1 MKQKIV
7 SILVFTV
14 LFVLLSGCGKKAEEE
29 KQESKESTTFSAYTD
44 IEVYQTIP
52 AMVVEGAKI
61 GDVEDYGDEDYIIP
75 VEGTELEDYK
85 AYVELLEKK
94 GYEKYC
100 DNGEDALEGNV
111 YTTIFT
117 KSKLVVSVTH
127 IVRMNKTLIS
137 VSDDTELSEHLIYKD
152 EYLEGN
158 IEGAKT
164 LVHFPELDIINGFS
178 SIIQLKNGHFLVH
191 DGGGA
196 KDGEDLIAYLE
207 NLTPEG
213 EKPVIEGWFLS
224 HSHEDHIGAIEEI
237 ALDSLLL
244 KSIYI
249 EGIYFFHPSKDNFSI
264 VENSYAEINRMYY
277 ALKSFETQ
285 DGAEVPIYRPQL
297 GQRYYFNDIIIDVAA
312 TLEVLPF
319 ESLPMLHYN
328 DTSVFL
334 MHYIEGQKYLT
345 TGDGCHSLQRIALK
359 VFPEEY
365 FNLDVYVVPH
375 HGLNQYYYFTDYC
388 TIKTALYPRGET
400 SVADKAE
407 ENAYFQDTIQESYFR
422 PQGDVILTFPYTV
435 GTAEI
440 VN

>member
-7 SILVFTV
+7 SILIFTM
-14 LFVLLSGCGKKAEEE
+14 LFVMLSGCGKKTEEE
-29 KQESKESTTFSAYTD
+29 NPETKESTTFSAYTD

-61 GDVEDYGDEDYIIP
+61 GEVEDYGDEDYIIP
-75 VEGTELEDYK
+75 IDGTDLEDYK
-85 AYVELLEKK
+85 AYVALLESK
-94 GYEKYC
+94 GFNIYC
-100 DNGEDALEGNV
+100 DNNESALEGNV
-111 YTTIFT
+111 YTTTFT
-117 KSKLVVSVTH
+117 KSKLVVHVIH
-127 IVRMNKTLIS
+127 IVRMNRTLIS
-137 VSDDTELSEHLIYKD
+137 VSDDTVLSEHLIYKD

-158 IEGAKT
+158 VEGAKT
-164 LVHFPELDIINGFS
+164 KVHFPQLDIINGFS
-178 SIIQLKNGHFLVH
+178 SIIQLKNGHFVVH

-196 KDGEDLIAYLE
+196 TDGEDLIAYLE

-224 HSHEDHIGAIEEI
+224 HSHDDHIGAIEEI
-237 ALDSLLL
+237 ALDSLLA

-249 EGIYFFHPSKDNFSI
+249 EGIYFFHPSKDNFSMS
-264 VENSYAEINRMYY
+264 ESYAEISRMYY

-285 DGAEVPIYRPQL
+285 DGKEVPIYRPQL

-319 ESLPMLHYN
+319 ESLPMFHYN

-334 MHYIEGQKYLT
+334 MHYIEGQKYFT
-345 TGDGCHSLQRIALK
+345 TGDGCHSLQRIAMQ
-359 VFPEEY
+359 VFPEDY

-375 HGLNQYYYFTDYC
+375 HGINQYYYFTDYC
-388 TIKTALYPRGET
+388 TVKTAIYPRGEM
-400 SVADKAE
+400 VVKDKAE
-407 ENAYFQDTIQESYFR
+407 ETAYFLQKVQESYFR

-435 GTAEI
+435 GTAEL
-440 VN
+440 VK